1 MEQSARLLTLHI
13 GAHKTGTS
21 VFQNHVFP
29 SFPGYI
35 GKYQSDEARDRSN
48 SISNRRGL
56 EKSWLEVYRLW
67 VLDSSRL
74 RKAVRK
80 WIEHLVAFEESS
92 VLVSSEEFHSW
103 PARGNRVGNFLSD
116 GWLEGILKPP
126 HPFIFLL
133 EIIREESWG
142 KLQVQVVFTIRNQ
155 VDYLGSRYVQGAG
168 YLRSPSQADFGERI
182 QRVIQTRDPS
192 LDWEVFIKGLQSVV
206 GRQNV
211 LPLVYEDGLEFNL
224 EKIMKFLRW
233 EGNSGNLPQE
243 NVRRVGSRSWSW
255 TPRSIPRAGL
265 YGKVFWFLFARVNHG
280 GRIRLLLRAGL
291 RALESLWK
299 RGRRL
304 GENPSLIEID
314 DEIAQAVLATYS
326 ESNSR
331 LSGIL
336 GRDLSALGYL
346 PQRWPRGP
354 F

>member
-29 SFPGYI
+29 SFPGYL
-35 GKYQSDEARDRSN
+35 GKYENDEARDRSS

-116 GWLEGILKPP
+116 GWLEGIFKPP

-155 VDYLGSRYVQGAG
+155 VDYLGSRYAQEATS
-168 YLRSPSQADFGERI
+168 LRSPSQADFGERI

-211 LPLVYEDGLEFNL
+211 LLLVYEDGLEFNL

-233 EGNSGNLPQE
+233 ERNFGNLPHE
-243 NVRRVGSRSWSW
+243 NVRRVGSRSWSF
-255 TPRSIPRAGL
+255 TQRPIPRSGL
-265 YGKVFWFLFARVNHG
+265 YGKVFWFFFARLNYTG
-280 GRIRLLLRAGL
+280 AIRRCARAVVSTAEGL
-291 RALESLWK
+291 AQR
-299 RGRRL
+299 RGKL
-304 GENPSLIEID
+304 GSERSSIEID
-314 DEIAQAVLATYS
+314 DESARALIAKYA
-326 ESNSR
+326 ESNRR

-346 PQRWPRGP
+346 P
-354 F
+354 